1 MSTVPESSGA
11 PRRPSH
17 YAERA
22 DRGDETWLED
32 AIEAYLGIEVTEAQ
46 RRICRSVASN
56 RRTLVITANGLGK
69 SYILAAIAVI
79 WLVVRYPA
87 VSFATSG
94 TEKKM
99 RRTFCKP
106 VENLHD
112 NAVVP
117 LPGTYKSRPERIE
130 IDGEPE
136 HFFEA
141 ASPKD
146 ADELEGV
153 HTAYTLAIIEEADKP
168 AVDEEVLDSMRSLV
182 TDEQDRMVAIAN
194 PPKDEANSI
203 VPLMESSK
211 WDVIEFSSFQS
222 HNVQVEL
229 GEVDGEK
236 IDGLATLTKIQDDWE
251 EYNDEAWPGVDAARK
266 SHERDDLDE
275 RWYRRRLG
283 VMPPDTA
290 SAHRPF
296 TVSNVEAAWER
307 DVDAPREPAGVGIDV
322 ARTGGDQT
330 VLAGVHGDQLRI
342 HHAERGANHR
352 DQEEALRGV
361 LDGWPEV
368 EAAVD
373 AVGEGS
379 GLADALQEAYPNV
392 ARFNAG
398 ATPADETEFYD
409 NWTAGLHAL
418 GEWLEAGGSIQDPR
432 LREELLVAARVVEFD
447 EKFYASRGRDGAE
460 VLKASSKS
468 DVKDRL
474 DRSPDYLDAAYMAVL
489 AADGQTSRRQPRRLT
504 W

>member
-1 MSTVPESSGA
+1 MSTQTASASA

-22 DRGDETWLED
+22 DVGDETWLED
-32 AIEAYLGIEVTEAQ
+32 AIEDYLGLEVTEAQ
-46 RRICRSVASN
+46 RQICRSVASN

-117 LPGTYKSRPERIE
+117 LPGEYKSRPERIE
-130 IDGEPE
+130 IEGEPE

-153 HTAYTLAIIEEADKP
+153 HAAYTLAIIEEADKP
-168 AVDEEVLDSMRSLV
+168 AVDQDILDSMRSLV

-194 PPKDEANSI
+194 PPKDETNSI
-203 VPLMESSK
+203 KALIDSPK
-211 WDVIEFSSFQS
+211 WDVHRFSSFDS

-236 IDGLATLTKIQDDWE
+236 IDGLATLTKIRDDWE
-251 EYNDEAWPGVDAARK
+251 EYHDEAWPGVDAARQ
-266 SHERDDLDE
+266 SGHRDDLDE

-283 VMPPDTA
+283 EMPPEGA
-290 SAHRPF
+290 AQNRPF
-296 TVSNVEAAWER
+296 GLDLVEAAY
-307 DVDAPREPAGVGIDV
+307 VDSETLSVGPRRGAGIDV
-322 ARTGGDQT
+322 AREGDRTTMLTECLNALQVEYSEPGT
-330 VLAGVHGDQLRI
+330 
-342 HHAERGANHR
+342 NHTEQF
-352 DQEEALRGV
+352 DELWSM
-361 LDGWPEV
+361 LDDTPNIPIS
-368 EAAVD
+368 VD
-373 AVGEGS
+373 AIGEGS
-379 GLADALQEAYPNV
+379 GKADDTAARYDDVERFKAGEEAAQSTEYKN
-392 ARFNAG
+392 RWTEGLCELG
-398 ATPADETEFYD
+398 AWMER
-409 NWTAGLHAL
+409 
-418 GEWLEAGGSIQDPR
+418 GGQFSDRR
-432 LREELLVAARVVEFD
+432 LYEELAAAAREITLEEKYYSSRDD
-447 EKFYASRGRDGAE
+447 EVYVADPKE
-460 VLKASSKS
+460 KI
-468 DVKDRL
+468 KDRL
-474 DRSPDYLDAAYMAVL
+474 GRSPDHLDAAMQAVL
-489 AADGQTSRRQPRRLT
+489 AAEGIQPEDDGPSGSGT